1 MVILRY
7 VNFTAI
13 TKKKK
18 TLMAHEISKKND
30 FKETE
35 IKVNLFKFLIWWI
48 YMYSDLF

>member
-13 TKKKK
+13 TKKK
-18 TLMAHEISKKND
+18 LMAHEISQKND